1 MTKVAAIEVEG
12 LDAGLRLDDIREV
25 FEAQSTFAPTSAIG
39 KRIKSGLDF
48 LTKGFKSKGTSLRTR
63 TMVQSLIT
71 LTCKIIATGRSAG
84 REPQLR
90 KFFESFMT
98 ELAEQVEMGQSA
110 TDSDYVKFQRSVSAN
125 VKGAAKT
132 RQEILL
138 RKLFRIAPELAEV
151 FDPSV
156 IAESGVTGRI
166 TELGKSVSEL
176 VGQINGV
183 FAAKHGEDLFKPTNK
198 TTQAFLRI
206 HKAAKDRDGYK
217 SFIDDL
223 YFLFRE
229 SVGTRLNGAWPQS
242 FAHVN
247 DLRTD
252 LRHDVDHGDAGK
264 VRAKRRKAGSTFTL
278 YGGSG
283 TPDTI
288 EPVKF
293 PLVQANILSA
303 IEGELRGMLLKGF

>member
-1 MTKVAAIEVEG
+1 MA
-12 LDAGLRLDDIREV
+12 
-25 FEAQSTFAPTSAIG
+25 
-39 KRIKSGLDF
+39 
-48 LTKGFKSKGTSLRTR
+48 
-63 TMVQSLIT
+63 
-71 LTCKIIATGRSAG
+71 
-84 REPQLR
+84 
-90 KFFESFMT
+90 

-110 TDSDYVKFQRSVSAN
+110 TDSDYVRFQRSVSAN

-138 RKLFRIAPELAEV
+138 RKLFRIAPELGEV

-156 IAESGVTGRI
+156 IAESGVSGRI
-166 TELGKSVSEL
+166 TELGKSVGEL
-176 VGQINGV
+176 VGQVNGMY
-183 FAAKHGEDLFKPTNK
+183 AAKHGEDLFKPTNK

-206 HKAAKDRDGYK
+206 HKAAKDREDYE

-229 SVGTRLNGAWPQS
+229 SVGTRLNSTWPQS
-242 FAHVN
+242 FTHVN
-247 DLRTD
+247 ELRTD

-264 VRAKRRKAGSTFTL
+264 VRAKRRKAGNTFKL

-288 EPVKF
+288 EPVKL

-303 IEGELRGMLLKGF
+303 VEGDLRGMLLKGF